1 MEQTWARYPDAWT
14 VGARAGNDEGRWRG
28 LPAFGSGR
36 RRSAAGDAP
45 GLHELVAPV
54 AVDQPRHHDVLAGAR
69 GMHEAAVAQVD
80 ADLVAP
86 LAPAAE
92 EHPVAVVHFVTFDLL
107 APVRPLPRDARRF
120 DAQRTSESISD
131 TSAHFTTHRDAYTT
145 QDSRTSQD

>member
-54 AVDQPRHHDVLAGAR
+54 AVDQARHHDVLAGAR

-80 ADLVAP
+80 ADMVDA
-86 LAPAAE
+86 LAAAAE
-92 EHPVAVVHFVTFDLL
+92 EHQVAGVQCVTFALL
-107 APVRPLPRDARRF
+107 AAVRHLPRDARPF
-120 DAQRTSESISD
+120 DAPHRKRVGQGECVCVRVDCGWSRSIKK
-131 TSAHFTTHRDAYTT
+131 
-145 QDSRTSQD
+145 